1 MNRNSWMHLAR
12 HLALALCALVAIH
25 VGLFEGLE
33 NKVLD
38 QRFRLRGHAAIAPDL
53 ALVDISTD
61 ATSEFGPWPFP
72 RHIHGMFLDATTNL
86 GVRSV
91 VYDVLFSKTTE
102 PRSDRFLLD
111 MTAAARNVYYPLW
124 FSPYDE
130 SFKPDPGAADGI
142 ARHSM
147 APTPGDTT
155 GIVLKGLL
163 SLPLPGLDSAAR
175 GMGFVNV
182 VHDRDG
188 MVRRTPLRL
197 RCSNRVYQ
205 QLVVPAWEERSGQN
219 PSSTQLDGNGNLVI
233 NWPGRWQDLPHYSFR
248 EILVSYKQ
256 VMDGEPPIIPLD
268 SLRALKGKILLVGHV
283 DPSSQEFISTPLEPR
298 LPTTGLHFAILNT
311 LLTAS
316 SIRIATPWEEM
327 MIAMAMLLAAIL
339 FLRRETPAWQAGI
352 GIIYAVYL
360 AATQWIFVRTH
371 ASLPTVSVGTVLGL
385 LVVLTNIERLRTE
398 RRTRERVK
406 SIFAKYVTTEVM
418 EQLLEKPEL
427 VELGGRKE
435 MVTILF
441 SDIRGF
447 TALSETREPSEV
459 VSQLNEYLSVMT
471 PIIFANQGIIDKFV
485 GDEIMAYFG
494 APVNPE
500 NHAWRGVKT
509 AIEMQEALRGLR
521 AKWKQEGRPDIR
533 IGIGLN
539 TGNVIMGNI
548 GSSQY
553 MDFTLIGDS
562 VNLAA
567 RLCALASA
575 GEVLLSPGTYR
586 EVHSRV
592 VVAASR
598 ETALKGR
605 THLVRIYSVTSLL
618 PEPPAERRLH
628 DRAEAPLP
636 IQIRQAATE
645 PWQEILTDI
654 SRGGFRCSRPLQID
668 PGTVVEVDI
677 QLPNGIRITHARAV
691 FLQEEESES
700 GQVRRARF
708 TELSEIDRCE
718 IEKFVVA
725 AALARGIGAS
735 GV

>member
-1 MNRNSWMHLAR
+1 MNRHSWMFLAR
-12 HLALALCALVAIH
+12 HLALALCGLLAIH
-25 VGLFEGLE
+25 LEIFESLE
-33 NKVLD
+33 NKILD
-38 QRFRLRGHAAIAPDL
+38 QRFRIRGRAPVAPEL

-61 ATSEFGPWPFP
+61 ATSEFGTWPFP

-91 VYDVLFSKTTE
+91 IYDVLFSKATDR
-102 PRSDRFLLD
+102 RSDKFLLS
-111 MTAAARNVYYPLW
+111 MTANARNVYYPLW

-130 SFKPDPGAADGI
+130 SFKPDPGDTNGI
-142 ARHSM
+142 ARHS
-147 APTPGDTT
+147 TPANTAESTDF
-155 GIVLKGLL
+155 VLKGLL
-163 SLPLPGLDSAAR
+163 SLPLPGLDKAAR

-188 MVRRTPLRL
+188 MVRRTPLTL
-197 RCSNRVYQ
+197 RCSNRSYQ
-205 QLVVPAWEERSGQN
+205 QLVVAAWQEKSGQF
-219 PSSTQLDGNGNLVI
+219 PSNVPLDERGNLVI

-268 SLRALKGKILLVGHV
+268 SLRSLQGKILLVGHV

-311 LLTAS
+311 LLTDS
-316 SIRIATPWEEM
+316 GIRIAARWEEM
-327 MIAMAMLLAAIL
+327 AIALVMLLAAML
-339 FLRRETPAWQAGI
+339 FLRRETPLWQAGVGVLF
-352 GIIYAVYL
+352 GIYL
-360 AATQWIFVRTH
+360 VASQWAFARHHV
-371 ASLPTVSVGTVLGL
+371 ALPTISVGTILGML
-385 LVVLTNIERLRTE
+385 MVLTNIERLSTE

-406 SIFAKYVTTEVM
+406 SIFAKYVTKEVM
-418 EQLLEKPEL
+418 EQLLERPEL

-435 MVTILF
+435 MVSILF

-447 TALSETREPSEV
+447 TALSETLEPSEV

-471 PIIFANQGIIDKFV
+471 PIIFANHGIIDKFV

-500 NHAWRGVKT
+500 NHAWRAVKT
-509 AIEMQEALRGLR
+509 AMEMQEALRTLR

-539 TGNVIMGNI
+539 TGNVVMGNI

-575 GEVLLSPGTYR
+575 GEVLLSPATYG
-586 EVHSRV
+586 EVFARVIVSHSRE
-592 VVAASR
+592 A
-598 ETALKGR
+598 ALKGR
-605 THLVRIYSVTSLL
+605 SHLVRIYSVTGLL
-618 PEPPAERRLH
+618 CESPSEPLAKEG
-628 DRAEAPLP
+628 DEVPLP
-636 IQIRQAATE
+636 VLVREPNTE
-645 PWQEILTDI
+645 LWREILSEINGD
-654 SRGGFRCSRPLQID
+654 GFRWTRPRLVD
-668 PGTVVEVDI
+668 SGTVLEVEI
-677 QLPNGIRITHARAV
+677 QLPNGIHVTGAKALV
-691 FLQEEESES
+691 TEETSDT
-700 GQVRRARF
+700 GTTYRARF
-708 TELSEIDRCE
+708 TELSEIDRSE
-718 IEKFVVA
+718 IEKYV
-725 AALARGIGAS
+725 LSTNRLRRLGTPET
-735 GV
+735 